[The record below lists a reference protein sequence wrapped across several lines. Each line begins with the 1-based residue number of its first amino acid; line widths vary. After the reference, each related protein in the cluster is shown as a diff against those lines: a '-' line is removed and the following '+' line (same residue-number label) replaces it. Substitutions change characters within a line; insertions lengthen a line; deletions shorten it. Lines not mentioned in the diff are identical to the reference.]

1 MRTRTKQRL
10 AALACGALSVASTQ
24 NAWALDKY
32 LDLEPPETLSG
43 VGFGYNSISREFVL
57 RKCVNFGSALTS
69 DGSGASGDALN
80 YSWVTTN
87 DQLAEAMD
95 LSVRTKFSMSM
106 GVASVSASSKVK
118 FFQETKTNYSTL
130 TILAHYNMVEP
141 MKYIAGDITLKPEYL
156 AMLGTPQFR
165 AQCGDYIIIGQQSG
179 RWIDGTVQLLAKD
192 TNTQSRLAVG
202 GVVDGNY
209 GTASA
214 SVGVDTLN
222 QMKSSS
228 NSKDLMIRH
237 TSSGAG
243 AAPLTVDDFI
253 KVVKEF
259 PGKNGPKQTYK
270 LKAVP
275 YESIVANW
283 PPSNILAP
291 ITAEQKLSA
300 IAEAAWG
307 LSALIEDSDFVSH
320 NAGLFATGTTPTKR
334 DARVAH
340 VKARRAFYQTSLD
353 SMRNVAKNCDAEWTS
368 SCESLYTKWKSWED
382 FAVAEYEQFP
392 VRYVSDCYTPREVTF
407 AGHSVKDT
415 IEGVIKIPGQ
425 FRNTK
430 GDRQVGGGP
439 VGFSAYL
446 DFKPNFSGGDPLAAT
461 KLLAT
466 LRMKMEEKGADHT
479 TFENTVNVDVAD
491 ISKPDLS
498 SGAPVTLQQCAYK
511 GLGVRAPQ
519 VPMSSSV
526 CDALKPFGGAMYENC
541 KDAMASQKHHGM
553 LFAKAREDAEVENFT
568 SGGVGVVKSMK
579 CQVDKLDGDNG
590 NDTPFLGCSNIG
602 LLSIQYDLVN
612 KQDLAA
618 DAWVAP
624 KEVLTIVTPKGM
636 SAPAALSAAIRKV
649 RTKPMSAR
657 RGTAKTCVA
666 PLVSIG
672 NGECAPALKR

>member
-1 MRTRTKQRL
+1 
-10 AALACGALSVASTQ
+10 LACGALTVTGSQS
-24 NAWALDKY
+24 AWALDKY

-43 VGFGYNSISREFVL
+43 NGYGYNSISREFVL
-57 RKCVNFGSALTS
+57 RKCVNFGTALTS
-69 DGSGASGDALN
+69 DGSGASGDDLH
-80 YSWVTTN
+80 YSFVTTN
-87 DQLAEAMD
+87 DQLADAMD

-106 GVASVSASSKVK
+106 GVASVSASAKVK
-118 FFQETKTNYSTL
+118 FFQETKTNFSTL
-130 TILAHYNMVEP
+130 TILASYNMVEP
-141 MKYIAGDITLKPEYL
+141 MKYIAGDISLKPEYL
-156 AMLGTPQFR
+156 AMVGTPQFR
-165 AQCGDYIIIGQQSG
+165 AQCGDYLIIGQQSG
-179 RWIDGTVQLLAKD
+179 RWLDGTVQLIAKD
-192 TNTQSRLAVG
+192 TTTASRLAVG
-202 GVVDGNY
+202 GVLEGEY

-222 QMKSSS
+222 KMKNSS
-228 NSKDLMIRH
+228 NSKDLQIRL

-243 AAPLTVDDFI
+243 SAPLSVDDFI

-283 PPSNILAP
+283 PPSNPLAP
-291 ITAEQKLSA
+291 ITAEQKLNA
-300 IAEAAWG
+300 VAEAAWG
-307 LSALIEDSDFVSH
+307 LSALTEDSDFVTQ
-320 NAGLFATGTTPTKR
+320 NPGLFATGTTPAKR
-334 DARVAH
+334 DARIAH
-340 VKARRAFYQTSLD
+340 IKARRAFYQGSLS
-353 SMRNVAKNCDAEWTS
+353 SMRNIAKNCDAEWTS
-368 SCESLYTKWKSWED
+368 ACESLYAKWKDWES

-392 VRYVSDCYTPREVTF
+392 VRYVSDCYTPREITL
-407 AGHSVKDT
+407 AGQSIKDT
-415 IEGVIKIPGQ
+415 IEGVIKVPGQ

-526 CDALKPFGGAMYENC
+526 CDALKPFGGPMYENC
-541 KDAMASQKHHGM
+541 KDAVASQKHHGM

-602 LLSIQYDLVN
+602 LLAIQYDLVN
-612 KQDLAA
+612 KQDLSA

-624 KEVLTIVTPKGM
+624 KDALTVITPKGM
-636 SAPAALSAAIRKV
+636 QAASALTAAIRKNRV
-649 RTKPMSAR
+649 KPTPLKLRAGTRTA
-657 RGTAKTCVA
+657 CVA

-672 NGECAPALKR
+672 NGECAPPLKR

>member
-10 AALACGALSVASTQ
+10 AALACGALTVAGAP

-43 VGFGYNSISREFVL
+43 AGFGYNSISREFVL
-57 RKCVNFGSALTS
+57 RKCVNFGAALTS

-228 NSKDLMIRH
+228 NSKDLQIRL

-243 AAPLTVDDFI
+243 SAPLTVDEFI

-259 PGKNGPKQTYK
+259 PGKTGPKQTYK

-283 PPSNILAP
+283 PPSNPLAP

-300 IAEAAWG
+300 VAEAAWG
-307 LSALIEDSDFVSH
+307 LSALIEDSDFVAH
-320 NAGLFATGTTPTKR
+320 NAGLFATGTTPQKR

-340 VKARRAFYQTSLD
+340 VKARRAFYQSSLD
-353 SMRNVAKNCDAEWTS
+353 SMRSVAKNCDAEWTAP
-368 SCESLYTKWKSWED
+368 CESLYGKWKDWEG

-392 VRYVSDCYTPREVTF
+392 VRYVSDCYTPREVTL
-407 AGHSVKDT
+407 AGQSIATTLSNLTKV
-415 IEGVIKIPGQ
+415 PGQ

-430 GDRQVGGGP
+430 GDRQIGGGP
-439 VGFSAYL
+439 VAFNAAL

-461 KLLAT
+461 RLQAT
-466 LRMKMEEKGADHT
+466 LRMTMEEMNADHT
-479 TFENTVNVDVAD
+479 SFENTVRVDVAD
-491 ISKPDLS
+491 ISKPDMS

-511 GLGVRAPQ
+511 GLGVRSPLVSRDLAACELMKQ
-519 VPMSSSV
+519 I
-526 CDALKPFGGAMYENC
+526 GGSASAYEACKTAMLT
-541 KDAMASQKHHGM
+541 DKHHGM
-553 LFAKAREDAEVENFT
+553 LGARAKEDARVEAFT
-568 SGGVGVVKSMK
+568 SGGTGVLKSMT
-579 CQVDKLDGDNG
+579 CRVDSDASDDGPSLN
-590 NDTPFLGCSNIG
+590 CSSMG
-602 LLSIQYDLVN
+602 LLAVQYDLVN

-618 DAWVAP
+618 DGWVAP

-636 SAPAALSAAIRKV
+636 SAPAALTAAIRKV
-649 RTKPMSAR
+649 RAKPMSAR